1 MDTQQIGGYAFIAG
15 VALAILGGIAFS
27 GLINLG
33 TYAGWIPLLLVV
45 LGLIVGLFN
54 ITDKET
60 EKFLIAAIALM
71 AVGTTAGGLTVIDTV
86 LSPLGKVLAAIVGQI
101 AVFVAPAAL
110 IVALKAVYNL
120 ARSA

>member
-1 MDTQQIGGYAFIAG
+1 MDTQQIGGYAFIVGVIIAVIAG
-15 VALAILGGIAFS
+15 IGASSMLGNA
-27 GLINLG
+27 
-33 TYAGWIPLLLVV
+33 AGWIPLVLVV

-120 ARSA
+120 A

>member
-1 MDTQQIGGYAFIAG
+1 MDTQQIGSYAFIVGVVIAIIAG
-15 VALAILGGIAFS
+15 VGATGF
-27 GLINLG
+27 LG
-33 TYAGWIPLLLVV
+33 TAAAWVPLLLVI
-45 LGLIVGLFN
+45 LGLIVGLLN

-60 EKFLIAAIALM
+60 EKFLISAVALIV
-71 AVGTTAGGLTVIDTV
+71 VGTTASGLTVIPSV
-86 LSPLGKVLAAIVGQI
+86 GVYFAGIVQQI